1 MAVVGIV
8 FKQDP
13 PLSASISRA
22 AAQSS
27 GGLGSSAQAVGRLA
41 AHRCQSQPQS
51 HQGSAQVFFHCFAL
65 LCPQNRVRSLHLYA
79 AVGAISFAG
88 LGKKK
93 KRQPDSC
100 LFQVGQEILGL
111 QMMSMTL
118 VSKRLLEW
126 PGIRLMT

>member
-13 PLSASISRA
+13 PALCFHQQGGGAVQRGIGLIGPG
-22 AAQSS
+22 S
-27 GGLGSSAQAVGRLA
+27 GKAG